1 MIRFS
6 YDLIS
11 VRLDSW
17 ALNSSRKLNKLD
29 FDTCWIPQARL
40 SAPFFTHWTRRWDAG
55 FASLPHQPWGDQLT
69 RARSQD
75 SRQRCGFTPSTSD
88 SIEPKA
94 RSSTSW
100 VTFIPLPLVTGW
112 STWSSDV
119 QGGPGSLETT
129 KGNDVQVFVFIH
141 VTLFKG
147 HLVPNAKCPWGKS
160 KAILEEA
167 EVESHGFSLS
177 PDPEIHVRNSR
188 ALQIP
193 A

>member
-1 MIRFS
+1 MWGWTPGL
-6 YDLIS
+6 LIHPGS
-11 VRLDSW
+11 WTNWILTPAEFPKPGCLPRSSPTELDGGTLVLHLSHTNLGETSW
-17 ALNSSRKLNKLD
+17 PGLEVK
-29 FDTCWIPQARL
+29 IPDKGVVSHPLLQIRL
-40 SAPFFTHWTRRWDAG
+40 SQRLALLPAG
-55 FASLPHQPWGDQLT
+55 WL
-69 RARSQD
+69 
-75 SRQRCGFTPSTSD
+75 
-88 SIEPKA
+88 
-94 RSSTSW
+94 SS
-100 VTFIPLPLVTGW
+100 PLPLVTGW